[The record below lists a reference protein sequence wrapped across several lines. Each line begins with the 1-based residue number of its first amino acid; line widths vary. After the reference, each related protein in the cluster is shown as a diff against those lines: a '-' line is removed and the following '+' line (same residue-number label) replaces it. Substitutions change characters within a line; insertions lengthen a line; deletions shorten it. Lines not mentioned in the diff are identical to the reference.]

1 MVDKDENEIGRTYP
15 KRAEGLVK
23 KGRAEYADD
32 HRIRLLTLTQR
43 PAVNNTEEIKMSNII
58 NFNARDFSFDKKCE
72 SNQGFRG
79 FITDNFGENV
89 QMFEIGDWNWNW
101 TSIVSQQKLE
111 KNTDYK
117 FRFGIMM
124 GHNDRQDEVLRFSI
138 TFDNNKD
145 NQMIYVLE
153 RDRYKPSVSKKLGDT
168 ILRIYEIEFNTGNYE
183 ITQLQFEAMGAITQI
198 LPVKENSDYSEL
210 EDLSY
215 ESWWADRYSQN
226 TRSIEQINDA
236 HIDLTG
242 ACISEKM
249 LRELLAKA
257 GDGCHIDME
266 GACVSGDDE

>member
-15 KRAEGLVK
+15 KRAEGLIK

-32 HRIRLLTLTQR
+32 HKIRLLTLTH
-43 PAVNNTEEIKMSNII
+43 ASTVNNTEEIKMSNII

-72 SNQGFRG
+72 SNQGFKG
-79 FITDNFGENV
+79 FITNNFGENV

-101 TSIVSQQKLE
+101 TSIVSEQKLE

-138 TFDNNKD
+138 IFDNDKD
-145 NQMIYVLE
+145 NQMTYVLE

-168 ILRIYEIEFNTGNYE
+168 ILRIYEIEFNTGDCE
-183 ITQLQFEAMGAITQI
+183 VTEFRFEAMRAITQI
-198 LPVKENSDYSEL
+198 IPVKDNSDYSEL

-215 ESWWADRYSQN
+215 EEWWSQN
-226 TRSIEQINDA
+226 HKNHSYPLNGA
-236 HIDLTG
+236 NIDLSG
-242 ACISEKM
+242 ACLSEKM

-257 GDGCHIDME
+257 GDGCNIDLE
-266 GACVSGDDE
+266 GACISVDDE